1 MLLLQTATCCSR
13 YWTVYTYAVVAD
25 SNLLE
30 SVQYKYAVVAVCRVF
45 RISVMSQQST
55 QYECADQCFDSIIR
69 GPLDP
74 DSESGSRGL
83 KRSKMSNN
91 HNIIF
96 LICDFYYILSF
107 N

>member
-1 MLLLQTATCCSR
+1 MQSKQYKYAVVADSNLLQS
-13 YWTVYTYAVVAD
+13 VLNTYAVVAD

-74 DSESGSRGL
+74 D
-83 KRSKMSNN
+83 
-91 HNIIF
+91 
-96 LICDFYYILSF
+96 
-107 N
+107 

>member
-1 MLLLQTATCCSR
+1 MLLLQTATC
-13 YWTVYTYAVVAD
+13 YTVQVLYAVVADSNLLQSVQYKYAVVADSNLLQSVLNTYAVVAD

-74 DSESGSRGL
+74 D
-83 KRSKMSNN
+83 
-91 HNIIF
+91 
-96 LICDFYYILSF
+96 
-107 N
+107 